1 MSRLPVIVGFGGIS
15 PAGRSSAHHGFRRLV
30 VDALPRGLADATL
43 RSLGALMGREDAES
57 TSGRA
62 YILDHTLVR
71 RIEPDHFDVDNVSWN
86 RRMQWSPASADGI
99 RFRTSAAQ
107 LPDPL
112 PAGWRVVG
120 GTGRELEIHVD
131 TAAEILVP
139 SPRVSEVQAAGQ
151 LPSGFDPRSL
161 YPARSHPRGLQM
173 TVYGA
178 SDAIQSLGFAWEELL
193 AHVAPNEISV
203 YAGSGMSQLD
213 ANANGGMMTSR
224 LMGKRVTSKH
234 CPFGFAE
241 MPADFINAYILG
253 TLGNTGTSMGACASF
268 LYNLRQAVADLQ
280 SGRARVALVGNAEAP
295 LTPEVIEGY
304 AAMGA
309 LATDQGLRALDGLAP
324 EAAPDY
330 RRACRPFAEN
340 CGFTIAE
347 SAQFVVLL
355 DAELALDMGANVYG
369 AIGDVF
375 VNADGYKKS
384 IASPGVGNYLTMARA
399 VALARAIAGEEAVR
413 RRSFVHAHG
422 TGTPQNR
429 VTESHILNETA
440 RIFGIEHWPV
450 AAVKSYLGHS
460 IGAAAGDQLIM
471 TLGTWAHGL
480 IPGITTIDEPAADVH
495 RSRLRIDNRH
505 FACDARDFDVA
516 IINAKG
522 FGGNNA
528 SCAVLAPH
536 LAMKMLERCFG
547 RDALRRHAGRNEKV
561 REAAEEY
568 DRRATAG
575 EARPIYRF
583 DHDVLGPE
591 SLRIDAQGIGAPG
604 YALPIEL
611 DVASPYPEM
620 S

>member
-30 VDALPRGLADATL
+30 VDALPQGLADATF

-71 RIEPDHFDVDNVSWN
+71 RIEPDHFDVDNISWN

-112 PAGWRVVG
+112 PGGWRVVG
-120 GTGRELEIHVD
+120 GSGREIEIQVD

-139 SPRVSEVQAAGQ
+139 GPRVSEVQAAGQ

-213 ANANGGMMTSR
+213 ANANGGMMASR
-224 LMGKRVTSKH
+224 LIGKRVTSKH

-309 LATDQGLRALDGLAP
+309 LATDQGLRALDGLTQ

-440 RIFGIEHWPV
+440 RIFGIDHWPV

-471 TLGTWAHGL
+471 TLGTWAYGL

-505 FACDARDFDVA
+505 LACDARDFDVA

-561 REAAEEY
+561 QEAADEY

-591 SLRIDAQGIGAPG
+591 SLRIDAHGIGAPG

-611 DVASPYPEM
+611 DVDSPYPEM